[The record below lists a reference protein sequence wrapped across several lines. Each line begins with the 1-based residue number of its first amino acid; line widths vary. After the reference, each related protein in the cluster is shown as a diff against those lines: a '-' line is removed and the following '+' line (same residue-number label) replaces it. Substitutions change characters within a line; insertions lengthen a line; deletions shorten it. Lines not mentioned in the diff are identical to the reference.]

1 MVLSTTKRTSSI
13 SSIVNRNQGGG
24 PKKAGFPYIVGR
36 ESWTTTHFN
45 ESGTAQ
51 FLGRSDGSGPAR
63 SLRFTVNPNVKQSR
77 PVFVSPSPNAFPRNF

>member
-24 PKKAGFPYIVGR
+24 PKKAGFPNMVGR
-36 ESWTTTHFN
+36 ESWTTVHLN

-63 SLRFTVNPNVKQSR
+63 SLRFTVNPNVRQSR
-77 PVFVSPSPNAFPRNF
+77 PVGVSPSPFSFPRNF

>member
-24 PKKAGFPYIVGR
+24 PKKAGFPYMIGR
-36 ESWTTTHFN
+36 ESWTSIHLN

-51 FLGRSDGSGPAR
+51 FLGAKDGSTVR
-63 SLRFTVNPNVKQSR
+63 SLRFTRNPNVKQSR
-77 PVFVSPSPNAFPRNF
+77 PIGMSPSPNAGAGNF

>member
-13 SSIVNRNQGGG
+13 SSIVNQNQGGG

-36 ESWTTTHFN
+36 ESWTTIHLR

-51 FLGRSDGSGPAR
+51 FLGKSDGSGPAR
-63 SLRFTVNPNVKQSR
+63 SLRFTRYPDVKQSR
-77 PVFVSPSPNAFPRNF
+77 PVFASPSPFAFPRNF

>member
-36 ESWTTTHFN
+36 EAWTTTHFN
-45 ESGTAQ
+45 ERGTAQ
-51 FLGRSDGSGPAR
+51 VLGKEGAGGFG
-63 SLRFTVNPNVKQSR
+63 LKFTKNPDVKQSR
-77 PVFVSPSPNAFPRNF
+77 PTWVRPGPFSYPH